1 MAERYTDR
9 IKLYCDE
16 SDIEIPPGF
25 FRHHAS
31 RYVAV
36 DVGCDPPRLVAKT
49 WFKQDDVIYYVTRFG
64 TERTLKF
71 LDFKERRELRLIGG
85 RRLERGDSF

>member
-16 SDIEIPPGF
+16 NGIEIPPGF
-25 FRHHAS
+25 FRHPAS

-36 DVGCDPPRLVAKT
+36 DVGCEPPRLVATT
-49 WFKQDDVIYYVTRFG
+49 WFKQDDVVYYATRLA
-64 TERTLKF
+64 TDRRLKF
-71 LDFKERRELRLIGG
+71 LDFKERRELRLAGG
-85 RRLERGDSF
+85 RNFERGDSF